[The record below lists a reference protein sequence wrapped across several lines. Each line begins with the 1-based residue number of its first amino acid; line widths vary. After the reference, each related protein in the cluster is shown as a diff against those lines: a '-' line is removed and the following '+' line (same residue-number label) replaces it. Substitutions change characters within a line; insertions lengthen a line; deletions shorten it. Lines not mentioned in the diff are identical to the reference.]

1 MQAAGV
7 GIHAYIVPSG
17 DAHQSEY
24 IAECDMR
31 RQFISKFS
39 GSAGTAIITLD
50 KAALWTDGRYH
61 LQATK
66 ELDPDCWTL
75 MKDGL
80 PDTPTQGDWLKDNLQ
95 PSNKVGADPF
105 LLSHEAWKRL
115 SKELKDR
122 GIELVAI
129 KKNLIDQVWED
140 PSAHRLGVDSPR
152 LPRPANKLIKL
163 NIEITGKEW
172 TQKVDELREELK
184 KNKAG
189 SIILTALDEIAWLLN
204 LRGSDIDF
212 NPVFFAYCIVTVKD
226 VFLFIDKEKLLPEV
240 AKSIRAEFSQPSFD
254 ELRRLDIK
262 RKHYVRV
269 YPYDHIM
276 EFISERLLPNE
287 TDDTWNHSRRD
298 FFHTELVPKHLELKL
313 IWVSN
318 RSSQAIV
325 NSIPKSQR
333 LLKPSPV
340 KKQKAIKNDI
350 EIQNMKNCH
359 IRDAAA
365 LCEYLAW
372 LERTIDEN
380 PNGHDQLWE
389 IQGADYLE
397 NCRKQQEHFMGL
409 SFPSIS
415 ASGPN
420 GSIIHYHPSE
430 ATRRPIGKSEMYL
443 IDSGAQYLDGTTD
456 VTRTV
461 HFGKP
466 TEKEKLCFTNVL
478 KGHIQLARIVFPRLV
493 KGSALDPFARQSL
506 WSLGLDY
513 QHGTGHGVGMFLNV
527 HEGPSSISPTASPDD
542 PGIEAGQILSNE
554 PGYYEDGSFGIRI
567 ESLVVTRKA
576 ETLFNYNNKD
586 YLKFET
592 ITFVP
597 IQLKM
602 IDPLLMTDDE
612 IEWLNEYHATCRQ
625 VVGDYLEKLG
635 KHDVK
640 QWLIKQTEELTLQ

>member
-1 MQAAGV
+1 MATIPSTGHLLNRLRSLMQASSAG
-7 GIHAYIVPSG
+7 ILNAYIVPSG

-39 GSAGTAIITLD
+39 GSAGTAVITSD

-66 ELDPDCWTL
+66 QLDPNCWTL

-80 PDTPTQGDWLKDNLQ
+80 PDTPTQGDWLKDVLS
-95 PSNKVGADPF
+95 PGSKVGVDPF
-105 LLSHEAWKRL
+105 LLSHETWKRL
-115 SKELKDR
+115 SKELR
-122 GIELVAI
+122 ARNITLVAV
-129 KKNLIDQVWED
+129 KENLIDQVWED
-140 PSAHRLGVDSPR
+140 TSVHVAGVDSPR

-163 NIEITGKEW
+163 DLDITGKGW
-172 TQKVDELREELK
+172 TEKVDELREELK

-189 SIILTALDEIAWLLN
+189 SFILTALDEIAWLLN

-212 NPVFFAYCIVTVKD
+212 NPVFFAYCVVTLKD
-226 VFLFIDKEKLLPEV
+226 VFLFIDKEKLLSEV
-240 AKSIRAEFSQPSFD
+240 EQSIKAIYTEPPAD
-254 ELRRLDIK
+254 ATEPT
-262 RKHYVRV
+262 VRIL
-269 YPYDHIM
+269 PYDNIAA
-276 EFISERLLPNE
+276 FITETLVPNE
-287 TDDTWNHSRRD
+287 SEFVW
-298 FFHTELVPKHLELKL
+298 
-313 IWVSN
+313 ISN
-318 RSSQAIV
+318 RSSEALV
-325 NSIPKSQR
+325 SGIPKERRCS
-333 LLKPSPV
+333 KPSPV
-340 KKQKAIKNDI
+340 NKQKAIKNDV
-350 EIQNMKNCH
+350 ELKNMKNCH
-359 IRDAAA
+359 VRDAAA

-372 LERTIDEN
+372 LEKTIDAN
-380 PNGHDQLWE
+380 PDGHDQLWE

-430 ATRRPIGKSEMYL
+430 ATRRPIGKSELYL

-461 HFGKP
+461 HFGVP
-466 TEKEKLCFTNVL
+466 SEKEKKCFTNVL
-478 KGHIQLARIVFPRLV
+478 KGHIQLAKIVFPRLV

-513 QHGTGHGVGMFLNV
+513 PHGTGHGVGMFLNV
-527 HEGPSSISPTASPDD
+527 HEGPSSISPTASPND
-542 PGIEAGQILSNE
+542 PGLEAGQILSNE
-554 PGYYEDGSFGIRI
+554 PGFYEDGSFGIRI
-567 ESLVVTRKA
+567 ESLVITRKA
-576 ETLFNYNNKD
+576 ETPFNYNQKG
-586 YLKFET
+586 YLRFET

-602 IDPLLMTDDE
+602 IDLSLMTDDE
-612 IEWLNEYHATCRQ
+612 IEWLNDYHAKCRQ

-640 QWLIKQTEELTLQ
+640 QWLIKETEKVTR